1 MNQKQR
7 PCIHFIRDDSLVQC
21 IHSLVGKL
29 QDPCHLPF
37 IESVLLSQQF
47 QIPAKVILYHIH
59 TFTSVYKVYSVFFY
73 KSREIVYNVYTGDD
87 NMKPKKE
94 IIVTFRTDAQ
104 TKALLDK
111 MAEEKEWSVS
121 QVVEKICKEYFK
133 KEAKSN

>member
-1 MNQKQR
+1 
-7 PCIHFIRDDSLVQC
+7 
-21 IHSLVGKL
+21 
-29 QDPCHLPF
+29 
-37 IESVLLSQQF
+37 
-47 QIPAKVILYHIH
+47 
-59 TFTSVYKVYSVFFY
+59 
-73 KSREIVYNVYTGDD
+73 
-87 NMKPKKE
+87 MKPKKE